1 MPPPPPP
8 TPSSP
13 SGYDQSSFGYQ
24 QPQPGSPRPDVQQHY
39 PQQYDPHQHSQP
51 QYPAQPL
58 YPQSQYPPRY
68 AQPDYNQQAYSS
80 GYSEKSRVT
89 AGILGLLLGGLGA
102 HRFYLGYPGIA
113 VLQILV
119 TILTLGVG
127 ALWGVIEGILILAGS
142 DSFRTD
148 ANGLPLRG

>member
-1 MPPPPPP
+1 M
-8 TPSSP
+8 
-13 SGYDQSSFGYQ
+13 
-24 QPQPGSPRPDVQQHY
+24 
-39 PQQYDPHQHSQP
+39 
-51 QYPAQPL
+51 
-58 YPQSQYPPRY
+58 
-68 AQPDYNQQAYSS
+68 
-80 GYSEKSRVT
+80 
-89 AGILGLLLGGLGA
+89 GLLLGGLGA

-148 ANGLPLRG
+148 ANGLPLCG